1 MFTKQD
7 LAEAVL
13 EGFQYTALSIYVVCY
28 RRRYGLGTLS
38 KFFGGRDLH
47 DAAACIFLYDCVI
60 IALNP
65 MGKMRGVL
73 FY

>member
-38 KFFGGRDLH
+38 KFFGGRDR
-47 DAAACIFLYDCVI
+47 FVLYLVDHLVPAI
-60 IALNP
+60 IASAWITF
-65 MGKMRGVL
+65 GI
-73 FY
+73 FIH